1 MEIKRFAE
9 GCGCLAGSTPKPPSP
24 QALRG
29 LLLGP
34 LHAKGDVGHSLGGGE
49 EGLWGDDP
57 SSHCSVPGIP
67 GKWPQLIFIFTFP
80 FSLLGNLQREKGGGG
95 EGREAAGAP
104 PQLSILGLL
113 CPIHHPYVAQ
123 HTRGAPGLVGAWG
136 DSWDTPKRNP
146 KICKVTSTL
155 GCDGCHQD
163 VGYPIAGIRLWVR
176 STEAVPV
183 GPQISAVPIG
193 SPNRL

>member
-1 MEIKRFAE
+1 M
-9 GCGCLAGSTPKPPSP
+9 LAAPQSRRHRRPS
-24 QALRG
+24 G
-29 LLLGP
+29 
-34 LHAKGDVGHSLGGGE
+34 VCC
-49 EGLWGDDP
+49 WDP
-57 SSHCSVPGIP
+57 SMQKGMWGTVWGVGRKGFGGTIP
-67 GKWPQLIFIFTFP
+67 AATARYQEFLENGPSSFS
-80 FSLLGNLQREKGGGG
+80 FSLFHFPCWEICRGKRGGG

-113 CPIHHPYVAQ
+113 CPIHHPCVAQ

-146 KICKVTSTL
+146 KICKATSTS